1 MTTRKKSVILKD
13 FNPVR
18 WSPKKGIDIAWK
30 QIDAKNNEWYATL
43 YGSDIAQPINE
54 QIRMEDINNQLEKMS
69 KNILSDRVRT
79 LNNIP
84 QYHTVCDVKEWIK

>member
-1 MTTRKKSVILKD
+1 MTTRRKSVILKN

-18 WSPKKGIDIAWK
+18 YSPKKGIDIAWK
-30 QIDAKNNEWYATL
+30 QIDIKNNEWYATL
-43 YGSDIAQPINE
+43 YGSDRTIPNE
-54 QIRMEDINNQLEKMS
+54 QIKIEDINIQLEKMS

-84 QYHTVCDVKEWIK
+84 QYHTVCDVKEWIQ